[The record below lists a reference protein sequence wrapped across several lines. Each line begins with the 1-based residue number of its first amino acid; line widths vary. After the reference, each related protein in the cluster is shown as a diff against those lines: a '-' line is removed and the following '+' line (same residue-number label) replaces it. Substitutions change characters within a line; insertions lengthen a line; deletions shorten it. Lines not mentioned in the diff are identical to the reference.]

1 MKSKREQLKDK
12 VVALVKEFVKT
23 EGGITFTDLESLFGR
38 DSGFMTAISAILKI
52 TF

>member
-1 MKSKREQLKDK
+1 MEDK
-12 VVALVKEFVKT
+12 KEILLDKMIALVKDFVKT

-38 DSGFMTAISAILKI
+38 DSGFMTAISAILKV